1 MKALFRFLCEL
12 FRKIRTTFSSKELRP
27 AMTNSRQLCTLNKQ
41 KITRDQFDNSA
52 SAPAYEIKRIGK
64 KIYIVGAN
72 SSNAI
77 TQDSVGDL
85 SRRIKQSNKPVK
97 IVTTGL
103 SKAQVGRIVGSIR
116 NAIAKG
122 IYIKKVDSSDSNR
135 VLTYEILA
143 TGESK

>member
-97 IVTTGL
+97 IVTT
-103 SKAQVGRIVGSIR
+103 
-116 NAIAKG
+116 
-122 IYIKKVDSSDSNR
+122 
-135 VLTYEILA
+135 
-143 TGESK
+143 